1 MLNKNIAKMS
11 NPEMTTMLN
20 GTVNNSL
27 LKKTMKDVTDIIGK
41 YGPWQRLIFI
51 LFLLRGL
58 PTAFHNLSTPFF
70 AFEVD
75 HWCKRPFLFQNWSIE
90 DWKNYSIPLENHDDK
105 IRFSHCFMFEL
116 EGLNESTKIEDIFIN
131 RNKTVPCSSWEYDR
145 SFYQSTIINDFGLVC
160 KYGWLVSL
168 SQSVYMGGMTAGVII
183 SGHLADRFG
192 RQPILRYSVTL
203 MLIAGIA
210 TAFSPTYIF
219 FNIARFCLALGVAG
233 AQNTAFCLLMEILGP
248 EYRTKVTFAFSFG
261 WATGLML
268 LPGIAYLLRDWVYLQ
283 IFSTSLGAIL
293 LLYWCFIPESPRWL
307 LTRGRYKS
315 AEDIIQVAADKNN
328 MEIQNIQQAIEQLK
342 ENIEKEKQKKNPN
355 VIDLFRTSN
364 LRRNTIFIYICYFSV
379 AFVFY
384 GLSLGQTNLGGNPFL
399 NFFIGSSVEFPA
411 YVICIILIKYVHRR
425 ISLLGFYVIGGVSCF
440 FMIASSDEL
449 LWLRITA
456 AMLGKLCISGAFM
469 ILATFA
475 AEIFP
480 TVVRTVGVGSSL
492 MMGRIGAAVAPFVK
506 ELGEATHD
514 FVPPVVYGIL
524 SLIAGGLIML
534 LPETFNQK
542 LPDTIRDAENIKRNI
557 QKEKE
562 DFYEIKQMT
571 IEK

>member
-1 MLNKNIAKMS
+1 M
-11 NPEMTTMLN
+11 PDTEMATMLN
-20 GTVNNSL
+20 GAVNNAL
-27 LKKTMKDVTDIIGK
+27 IKKAMKDVTDVIGK
-41 YGPWQRLIFI
+41 YGPWQRVIFI

-70 AFEVD
+70 AFDVD
-75 HWCKRPFLFQNWSIE
+75 HWCKRPSLFQNWSIA

-105 IRFSHCFMFEL
+105 VEYSHCYMYKL
-116 EGLNESTKIEDIFIN
+116 ERLNGSSSIEDIYVN
-131 RNKTVPCSSWEYDR
+131 KNKTVYCSSWEFDR
-145 SFYQSTIINDFGLVC
+145 SFYQSTIINDFDLVC
-160 KYGWLVSL
+160 KNGWLISL

-203 MLIAGIA
+203 MLISGIA
-210 TAFSPTYIF
+210 TALSPTYIF

-233 AQNTAFCLLMEILGP
+233 AQNTAFCLLMEVLGP

-283 IFSTSLGAIL
+283 IFSTALGSIL

-315 AEDIIQVAADKNN
+315 AEDIIKVAADKNN
-328 MEIQNIQQAIEQLK
+328 MEIPNMQQAIVQLK
-342 ENIEKEKQKKNPN
+342 ENIEKEEQKKNPN
-355 VIDLFRTSN
+355 VFDLFRTSN
-364 LRRNTIFIYICYFSV
+364 LRKHTIFIYFCYFSV

-411 YVICIILIKYVHRR
+411 YVICMFLIKYVYRR
-425 ISLLGFYVIGGVSCF
+425 TSLLGFYVIGGVSCF
-440 FMIASSDEL
+440 FMIANTDEL
-449 LWLRITA
+449 LWLKITA

-506 ELGEATHD
+506 ELGEATHSY
-514 FVPPVVYGIL
+514 VPPIVYGIL
-524 SLIAGGLIML
+524 SLLAGGFIML
-534 LPETFNQK
+534 LPETFNRQ
-542 LPDTIRDAENIKRNI
+542 LPDTIGDAENYKKNI
-557 QKEKE
+557 EKE
-562 DFYEIKQMT
+562 NDDFYEIKQMT
-571 IEK
+571 VDK